1 MTETEMK
8 IRSEMRR
15 YRIDGSCDIRRVG
28 NSYIVEGT
36 STKGWPLDISIKD
49 GETDEFIRLQ
59 VKYAS
64 QTV

>member
-15 YRIDGSCDIRRVG
+15 YRIDGSADIRRVG
-28 NSYIVEGT
+28 NDYIVEGT
-36 STKGWPLDISIKD
+36 STKGYPVDISIKE
-49 GETDEFIRLQ
+49 GEGDEFIRLQ

-64 QTV
+64 QTS